1 MNRDKRQLLVNIPP
15 YMNKHMSKKSQEFVK
30 RIPKKQRALILQG
43 GGALG
48 AYEVGVFRA
57 IYDKIT
63 REEGEDNALGNLFDI
78 VAGASIGAIN
88 AALLVN
94 FFLNNR
100 NWRDSPGNL
109 QHFWNKL
116 TAQTWASIF
125 LNNILLR
132 NFWGFMRVLT
142 NNYIASFE
150 SLRRYLSWRELAYV
164 PFLGSPN
171 LSWTMPVY
179 GSKFLD
185 PFKSFSLRYDFSPL
199 EDLLRESINQ
209 LPIQTSFDKEE
220 PRLLLV
226 SVDVQDCTTAVTFD
240 SYQKFKPPT
249 VKDKTITGSVSKSDT
264 RQWYSEYG
272 DENNKH
278 IVFHQGIGLEQVLAS
293 CLFPYSSRHVTM
305 KDEVSGTFRTYWDGA
320 FLSNTPLRE
329 VIQHHKDFWLSYFKE
344 KGIEH
349 DELGLEKEYDDPS
362 SKYQTTDKKRV
373 PSLEVYI
380 INLYPSIEKGSSPPK
395 DDDLIDDRM
404 NDIRF
409 HDKTVYDEKV
419 AHMTS
424 DYIDM
429 ARELIKRLNAA
440 KAQISQRRATK
451 TKAEKG
457 LLNELEKLL
466 DPGEVLK
473 MLARTVSR
481 NNEERTYKKL
491 LEGRFDIRVCRIDR
505 EDDKDTIS
513 GKHSDFSSWTIKT
526 LMDSGER
533 DAIRSFKHCKS

>member
-1 MNRDKRQLLVNIPP
+1 
-15 YMNKHMSKKSQEFVK
+15 MSETSHKPSM
-30 RIPKKQRALILQG
+30 RIPKKQRALVLQG

-48 AYEVGVFRA
+48 AYEVGVFTA
-57 IYDKIT
+57 IYDKIV
-63 REEGEDNALGNLFDI
+63 REEGEDESKEYLFDI

-94 FFLNNR
+94 YFLNNR
-100 NWRDSPGNL
+100 NWKDSPDEL
-109 QHFWNKL
+109 QRFWNKL
-116 TAQTWASIF
+116 TAQTWADSLSNNIF
-125 LNNILLR
+125 LEKGWDI
-132 NFWGFMRVLT
+132 MRTLS

-150 SLRRYLSWRELAYV
+150 SVRRYLSWKELAYV

-171 LSWTMPVY
+171 LSWTMPIY
-179 GSKFLD
+179 GSKFLN
-185 PFKSFSLRYDFSPL
+185 PLEFFSLRYDFSPL
-199 EDLLRESINQ
+199 EDILKEYIDQ
-209 LPIQTSFDKEE
+209 LPIQTSFDKAE

-240 SYQKFKPPT
+240 SYQKFEPPS
-249 VKDKTITGSVSKSDT
+249 VKNKKITGKASRSNS

-278 IVFHQGIGLEQVLAS
+278 IVFHKGIDLDQVLAS

-305 KDEVSGTFRTYWDGA
+305 KDEVSGTSRTYWDGA

-329 VIQHHKDFWLSYFKE
+329 LIQHHKDFWLSYFKE
-344 KGIEH
+344 NEIEH
-349 DELGLEKEYDDPS
+349 DELGLEKDYDDPS
-362 SKYQTTDKKRV
+362 SKFQTTKAKRV
-373 PSLEVYI
+373 PSIEVYI
-380 INLYPSIEKGSSPPK
+380 VNLYPSIEKKSSPPR
-395 DDDLIDDRM
+395 DNDLIDDRM

-429 ARELIKRLNAA
+429 ARELIKRINAA
-440 KAQISQRRATK
+440 KIRVSDEKRATK
-451 TKAEKG
+451 KENG

-466 DPGEVLK
+466 DFSEVLK
-473 MLARTVSR
+473 IPAKTFSR

-491 LEGRFDIRVCRIDR
+491 LEGRFDIQVCRIDR

-513 GKHSDFSSWTIKT
+513 GKHSDFSSSTIRI
-526 LMDSGER
+526 LMENGKK
-533 DAIRSFKHCKS
+533 DAIKSFEHVRTNR

>member
-1 MNRDKRQLLVNIPP
+1 
-15 YMNKHMSKKSQEFVK
+15 MSERSQGLTKS
-30 RIPKKQRALILQG
+30 IPKKQRALILQG

-48 AYEVGVFRA
+48 AYEVGVFKA
-57 IYDKIT
+57 IYNKIV
-63 REEGEDNALGNLFDI
+63 REKGGEDSALENLFDI

-94 FFLNNR
+94 FFMNNKS
-100 NWRDSPGNL
+100 WKDSPHEL
-109 QHFWNKL
+109 EHFWNKL
-116 TAQTWASIF
+116 TAQTWANNLLCNIF
-125 LNNILLR
+125 LR
-132 NFWGFMRVLT
+132 NTWDIMRALS

-185 PFKSFSLRYDFSPL
+185 PLKSFSLRYDFSPL

-209 LPIQTSFDKEE
+209 LPILTSFDKAE

-249 VKDKTITGSVSKSDT
+249 VKSKTIKGNASRSDIK
-264 RQWYSEYG
+264 RWYSEYG

-278 IVFHQGIGLEQVLAS
+278 IVFHEGIGLEQVLTS

-305 KDEVSGTFRTYWDGA
+305 KDEVSGSLRTYWDGA
-320 FLSNTPLRE
+320 FLSSTPLRE
-329 VIQHHKDFWLSYFKE
+329 VIQHHKDFWLSYFEE
-344 KGIEH
+344 KGFEH
-349 DELGLEKEYDDPS
+349 DELGLEKDYDDPS
-362 SKYQTTDKKRV
+362 SGYQTTSKKRV

-380 INLYPSIEKGSSPPK
+380 VNLYPSIEKVGSAPK

-429 ARELIKRLNAA
+429 TRELIKRINAV
-440 KAQISQRRATK
+440 KVKIEKRATK
-451 TKAEKG
+451 MENS
-457 LLNELEKLL
+457 LVNELGKLL
-466 DPGEVLK
+466 DFDEVLK
-473 MLARTVSR
+473 MPAKTVSR
-481 NNEERTYKKL
+481 TNENRTYRNL
-491 LEGRFDIRVCRIDR
+491 LEGRFDIEVCRIDR

-526 LMDSGER
+526 LIDNGER
-533 DAIRSFKHCKS
+533 DTIRSFEHCKI

>member
-1 MNRDKRQLLVNIPP
+1 
-15 YMNKHMSKKSQEFVK
+15 MSEIAHGPSAP
-30 RIPKKQRALILQG
+30 IPKRQRALILQG

-48 AYEVGVFRA
+48 AYEVGVFKA
-57 IYDKIT
+57 IYDKIV
-63 REEGEDNALGNLFDI
+63 REEGEDNAKENLFDI

-94 FFLNNR
+94 FFLKNR
-100 NWRDSPGNL
+100 NWKDSPDKL
-109 QHFWNKL
+109 QRFWNKL
-116 TAQTWASIF
+116 TAQTWADTL
-125 LNNILLR
+125 LNNIFLR
-132 NFWGFMRVLT
+132 NSWAILRALS

-150 SLRRYLSWRELAYV
+150 SVRRYLSWKELAYI

-179 GSKFLD
+179 GSKFLN
-185 PFKSFSLRYDFSPL
+185 PLEFFSLRYDFSPL
-199 EDLLRESINQ
+199 EDILKEYIDQ
-209 LPIQTSFDKEE
+209 FPIQTSFDNAE

-249 VKDKTITGSVSKSDT
+249 VKNKTIRGNASRSDD

-278 IVFHQGIGLEQVLAS
+278 IVFHKGIDLNQVLAS

-305 KDEVSGTFRTYWDGA
+305 KDEVSGTSRTYWDGA

-329 VIQHHKDFWLSYFKE
+329 VIQHHKDFWLSYFE
-344 KGIEH
+344 GNGIEH
-349 DELGLEKEYDDPS
+349 DELGLEKDYDDPS
-362 SKYQTTDKKRV
+362 SKYQTTNKKRV

-380 INLYPSIEKGSSPPK
+380 VNLYPSIEEGSSPPM

-424 DYIDM
+424 DYIEM
-429 ARELIKRLNAA
+429 ARELIKRINAA
-440 KAQISQRRATK
+440 KARISEQKRVNK
-451 TKAEKG
+451 KENG
-457 LLNELEKLL
+457 LLNELDELL
-466 DPGEVLK
+466 DSRQVLK
-473 MLARTVSR
+473 TPAKTFSR
-481 NNEERTYKKL
+481 NNEERTYKRL

-505 EDDKDTIS
+505 RDDKDTIS
-513 GKHSDFSSWTIKT
+513 GKHSDFSSSTIRI
-526 LMDSGER
+526 LMDNGEK
-533 DAIRSFKHCKS
+533 DAIRSFEHCKN

>member
-1 MNRDKRQLLVNIPP
+1 MKTR
-15 YMNKHMSKKSQEFVK
+15 MSERSRGL
-30 RIPKKQRALILQG
+30 RIPRKQRALILQG

-48 AYEVGVFRA
+48 AYEAGVFKA
-57 IYDKIT
+57 IYDKIV
-63 REEGEDNALGNLFDI
+63 REQGEDYAAENLFDI
-78 VAGASIGAIN
+78 IAGASIGAIN

-94 FFLNNR
+94 FFLNNKS
-100 NWRDSPGNL
+100 WKDSPREL
-109 QHFWNKL
+109 QYFWNKL
-116 TAQTWASIF
+116 TAQTWA
-125 LNNILLR
+125 NILLNNLFLR
-132 NFWGFMRVLT
+132 NSWDIMRAAS

-171 LSWTMPVY
+171 LSWTMPAY

-199 EDLLRESINQ
+199 EDLLREYANQ
-209 LPIQTSFDKEE
+209 FPIQTSFDKSE

-240 SYQKFKPPT
+240 SYEKFKPPN
-249 VKDKTITGSVSKSDT
+249 VKNRTITRNASRPDT

-278 IVFHQGIGLEQVLAS
+278 IVFHKGIGLEQVLAS

-305 KDEVSGTFRTYWDGA
+305 KDEVSRTLRTYWDGA

-329 VIQHHKDFWLSYFKE
+329 VIQHHKDFWLSYFE
-344 KGIEH
+344 KNGIEH
-349 DELGLEKEYDDPS
+349 DELGLEEDYDDPS
-362 SKYQTTDKKRV
+362 SKYQTTNKKRV

-380 INLYPSIEKGSSPPK
+380 VNLYPSIEKASSPPK
-395 DDDLIDDRM
+395 DDDLIEDRM

-429 ARELIKRLNAA
+429 ARELIKRINGA
-440 KAQISQRRATK
+440 KARILDKKRLAK
-451 TKAEKG
+451 KG
-457 LLNELEKLL
+457 NEVLNELEKLL
-466 DPGEVLK
+466 DSGEVLK
-473 MLARTVSR
+473 MPARTVSR
-481 NNEERTYKKL
+481 TNEVRTYEKL
-491 LEGRFDIRVCRIDR
+491 LQGRFDIKVCRIDR

-513 GKHSDFSSWTIKT
+513 GKHSDFSSLTIKT
-526 LMDSGER
+526 LMDSGAR
-533 DAIRSFKHCKS
+533 DAIRSFERCKN